1 MWLGIEDSPLP
12 AAASSGSSDPAPPP
26 LISAYLAADAGQK
39 GGLDVAGRRR
49 PVIDQQHG
57 ICSVRQRE
65 RDPKGAAM
73 GGSPSSAIQSV
84 APGQSIPKCTFFP
97 FYYFLSLFLSLLLL
111 KPKYS
116 IFSLMP
122 NDVIWT
128 LEPQGKVR

>member
-1 MWLGIEDSPLP
+1 MWLEIEDSPLP
-12 AAASSGSSDPAPPP
+12 AAASSGSSDPAYPV
-26 LISAYLAADAGQK
+26 ADAGQK
-39 GGLDVAGRRR
+39 GGLNVAGRRR

-97 FYYFLSLFLSLLLL
+97 FYYFLFLSPPFETKIL
-111 KPKYS
+111 
-116 IFSLMP
+116 P
-122 NDVIWT
+122 NKLQNT
-128 LEPQGKVR
+128 SS